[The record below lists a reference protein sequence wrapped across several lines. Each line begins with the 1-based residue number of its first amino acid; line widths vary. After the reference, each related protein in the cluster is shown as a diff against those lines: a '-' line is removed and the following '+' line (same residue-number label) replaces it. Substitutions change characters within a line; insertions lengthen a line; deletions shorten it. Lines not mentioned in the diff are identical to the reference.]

1 MHCVKFRTCLACA
14 MAASLLMIAGSGC
27 KQQVSAAPV
36 ATPVRIATVQ
46 TISRQNGAT
55 YSASIVPYAQV
66 DLAFQSGGYVDKI
79 YQVKNPSG
87 GMRNVDQ
94 GDWIAKGTV
103 LAVVRQQD
111 YLDKLQQA
119 QAQLGRAQAEHEKA
133 KLSFD
138 RVDALYSTQSA
149 TKPDYDSAKA
159 QLDTTTASVSG
170 AQAQISEAKVAL
182 DDASLRAPFSGWLVS
197 RNVDLGSLVGPATK
211 GFTLADTRS
220 VKAVFGVPDV
230 LMNQVHLGQ
239 HFVVST
245 DALSHPVDGRVSA
258 ISPAADAKSRVF
270 SVEVTLPNAK
280 NELKSG
286 MIASLVLGGQKMPQ
300 SVLAVPVVAIVR
312 DSARP
317 DSFAVMTVQGD
328 EEVKSAQRQP
338 VELGDIFGNM
348 IAVKSGLTPGES
360 VITTGATMVKTGD
373 KVRVVP

>member
-1 MHCVKFRTCLACA
+1 MYGVTNRTRIRFAAIASFLAV
-14 MAASLLMIAGSGC
+14 AAGGC
-27 KQQVSAAPV
+27 KQQVTPSPA
-36 ATPVRIATVQ
+36 ATPVRTGLVQ
-46 TISRQNGAT
+46 TISTQNGSR

-66 DLAFQSGGYVDKI
+66 DLAFQSGGYVEKI
-79 YQVKNPSG
+79 YQVRNPSG

-119 QAQLGRAQAEHEKA
+119 QAQLARAQAEQEKA

-138 RVDALYSTQSA
+138 RVAALYSTQSA

-170 AQAQISEAKVAL
+170 TQAQISEAKVAL
-182 DDASLRAPFSGWLVS
+182 DDASLRAPFSGWLVA
-197 RNVDLGSLVGPATK
+197 RNVDLGTLVGPATK

-220 VKAVFGVPDV
+220 VKAVFGVPDI

-239 HFVVST
+239 HFAVAT
-245 DALSHPVDGRVSA
+245 DALSHPVNGRVSA

-270 SVEVTLPNAK
+270 SVEVTIPNAK

-286 MIASLVLGGQKMPQ
+286 MIASLVLGGQKMSA
-300 SVLAVPVVAIVR
+300 SVVAVPVVAIVR
-312 DSARP
+312 DPERA

-328 EEVKSAQRQP
+328 DEIKSARRQP
-338 VELGDIFGNM
+338 VELGDIYGNM
-348 IAVKSGLTPGES
+348 IAVKSGLNPGER
-360 VITTGATMVKTGD
+360 VITTGATLVKTGD
-373 KVRVVP
+373 KVRIVP